1 METIKYKG
9 YTIEKIR
16 KNEYKL
22 IHNLNWCCSDFSV
35 ERLKRTVD
43 EILMHNHLDWKISYY
58 DNDNNEITGFI
69 EKNCAEHH
77 AEQQAIKNKPLNA
90 VNWSVLQMGLF
101 VWQIFNTS
109 KWCPESQNNRVTE
122 N

>member
-9 YTIEKIR
+9 YAIEKIR
-16 KNEYKL
+16 NNVYEL
-22 IHNLNWCCSDFSV
+22 IHDLDWCTTDLSIENL
-35 ERLKRTVD
+35 KKTVD
-43 EILMHNHLDWKISYY
+43 EILMHEHLDWKISYY
-58 DNDNNEITGFI
+58 DIDNNLITSI
-69 EKNCAEHH
+69 TKKNCAEHQ

-101 VWQIFNTS
+101 VWQIFNTP
-109 KWCPESQNNRVTE
+109 KWCPESQNNTVTE